1 MNWRIALSD
10 IDFGAEESKAVQD
23 VLNSRWLSMGEVTKQ
38 FEADFAAYTGA
49 KHAIAVTNATAAL
62 HLACVASDLH
72 QGDEVILP
80 SLTFVATANAIR
92 YTGATP
98 VFADIESRQSLNIS
112 PASIAKHLTNKTR
125 AIMVMH
131 YAGYPCDM
139 PAIMQFAREHK
150 LIVLEDAAHSAGAWL
165 EDRHL
170 GTWGDIGCFSF
181 FSNKNM
187 TTGEGGML
195 VTNDD
200 ALAERLRLLRS
211 HGMTSLS
218 WDRHKGHAQT
228 YDVIALGYNYRI
240 DEIRSALGREQLKK
254 LDRNN
259 AKRKDLTIL
268 YRNLLEKLIP
278 SVTVPFS
285 KINGGVPAYHIFPM
299 MLPKSGE
306 IEPITLPADNYRQ
319 LFMEGMK
326 AHGVQTS
333 IHYPPIH
340 RFDLYAKQNIH
351 EKVDLPITEEAYSQE
366 VTLPLYATMAES
378 DVRYVVEAARE
389 VLEQIEIAA

>member
-1 MNWRIALSD
+1 MEWRVPLSD
-10 IDFGAEESKAVQD
+10 IDFGDEELTAVTE
-23 VLNSRWLSMGEVTKQ
+23 VLKSRWLSMGEVTKQ
-38 FEADFAAYTGA
+38 FESEFAAYTSA
-49 KHAIAVTNATAAL
+49 KNAIAVTNATAAL
-62 HLACVASDLH
+62 HLACVACGL
-72 QGDEVILP
+72 QKGDEVILP
-80 SLTFVATANAIR
+80 SLTFVATANAVR
-92 YTGATP
+92 YCGATP

-112 PASIAKHLTNKTR
+112 PAGIARHLTNKTR

-150 LIVLEDAAHSAGAWL
+150 LIVLEDAAHSVGAWL

-218 WDRHKGHAQT
+218 WDRYKGHAQT
-228 YDVIALGYNYRI
+228 YDVVALGYNYRI
-240 DEIRSALGREQLKK
+240 DEIRSALGRTQLKK

-259 AKRKDLTIL
+259 AKRKDLTAL
-268 YRNLLEKLIP
+268 YRKLLGELVP
-278 SVTVPFS
+278 SVSVPFAETAGS
-285 KINGGVPAYHIFPM
+285 PAYHIFPILLPKM
-299 MLPKSGE
+299 GDMDPIMLPV
-306 IEPITLPADNYRQ
+306 DNYRE
-319 LFMEGMK
+319 LFMDGMK
-326 AHGVQTS
+326 AHGIQTS
-333 IHYPPIH
+333 IHYPPAH
-340 RFDLYAKQNIH
+340 RFDLYQKQALH
-351 EKVDLPITEEAYSQE
+351 KKVELPITEEVCARE
-366 VTLPLYATMAES
+366 VTLPLYSAMSET
-378 DVRYVVEAARE
+378 DIRFVVDAVRE
-389 VLEQIEIAA
+389 VLEKIR